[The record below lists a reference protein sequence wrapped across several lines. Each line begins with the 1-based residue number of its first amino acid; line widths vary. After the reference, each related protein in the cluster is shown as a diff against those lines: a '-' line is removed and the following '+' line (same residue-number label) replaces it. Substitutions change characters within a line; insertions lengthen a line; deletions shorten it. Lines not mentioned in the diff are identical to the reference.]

1 MREEDYYAPGSYN
14 DPDAPWNEPYIP
26 EKDFGV
32 CVCQTLSKSTQ
43 VTTNK
48 YQPYVDEEDGHEY
61 IDTDNI
67 VWKEIY
73 EEQHYTP
80 EKIIGICKEL
90 AESLVGKG
98 ETRFK
103 DVYLKN
109 LIEDCEDWI
118 VDETTVLE
126 E

>member
-1 MREEDYYAPGSYN
+1 MKEADYYAPGSYN

-26 EKDFGV
+26 EKDFDV
-32 CVCQTLSKSTQ
+32 CISQTLSKSTQ

-48 YQPYVDEEDGHEY
+48 YQPYIDEEDGYEH

-80 EKIIGICKEL
+80 EKIIEICKNLAEL
-90 AESLVGKG
+90 ALKEGLSIES
-98 ETRFK
+98 
-103 DVYLKN
+103 VYLPD
-109 LIEDCEDWI
+109 LIRDCNDWI
-118 VDETTVLE
+118 VDETTVIE